1 MASIIRVKRSTGTT
15 APASLNYGEVAYTVG
30 SGTQANLG
38 QRLFIGDASNTPQ
51 LIGGEYYTDLMS
63 HAPGSIAAAA
73 NAATASNGFV
83 AILDQNRKVDQ
94 WNVDNLTIDG
104 NTFSSTNTDG
114 DINLDPNGTGEIVI
128 PDDTFLTFG
137 TSKDS
142 KIEYDENGTDQL
154 NITGADVRINITT
167 ESLDKDTGAL
177 IVEGGVGIEK
187 NLNVGGSFSSSGI
200 TTVNLPDNTD
210 NAYLIQEGTNKYVE
224 IDTTDNSELL
234 ALGND
239 LASVNIIVEDN
250 TANAFLVKEGT
261 SEYIALDTTNG
272 SELITFSTANVDFDN
287 DVNIDGGDLTT
298 NQTTFNLL
306 NTNATTINAFGAA
319 TTANIATAGTA
330 IDIGAT
336 SGTTSINNNLDVDLD
351 LNVDGGDI
359 TTNQTTFN
367 LLNTNATTVNAFG
380 AATNIDIG
388 AATGTVSINNATV
401 DLDGD
406 LNVDGGDIT
415 TNVTGTFNLLET
427 NATTINFAG
436 AATDLNIGAATGK
449 VTVRSTD
456 QSTSVDT
463 GALEVDG
470 GVGIAKNLYVG
481 GDINH
486 TGTFGNIGG
495 AIIDNVGI
503 SSNVISTRAGGG
515 NVLYIDPYPDG
526 LSNEGLVVVKGDLQV
541 DGTTT
546 TVNSTSVTANEAI
559 FKLGDVTSVRTVT
572 AEVATGVSTITVDSV
587 VGINTGDVISGDAA
601 IPGATSVNSYD
612 PVTKIITLSA
622 NTTAGITTTTQLTV
636 THAYDTNTDRGI
648 SFNYNTSSGSGNNK
662 LGFFGYND
670 SAGENSAAPERA
682 WTYIPDAANSNSV
695 MTGTRGNLDI
705 KGIYYQTGDFSTHG
719 IVYFDSNGL
728 QTSSAAPSS
737 NTITSTQILTAVTE
751 IVLTLD
757 GTHSFTEGAQ
767 ITQLSNSSAYGMVKT
782 TTTSSNTVTLIGV
795 QGTFDTTNDLVAD
808 GTTTG
813 RNPTNVSTTYTDKPI
828 WTSTL
833 DGGTF

>member
-682 WTYIPDAANSNSV
+682 WTYIPDATNSNSV

-813 RNPTNVSTTYTDKPI
+813 RNPTFVSTTYTDKPI

>member
-682 WTYIPDAANSNSV
+682 WTYIPDATNSNSV

-757 GTHSFTEGAQ
+757 STHSFTEGAQ

-813 RNPTNVSTTYTDKPI
+813 RNPTFVSTTYTDKPI